1 MPGRDAGAAGTGT
14 GAATK
19 VCPYCAEVIKAAA
32 IKCRYCQSDLTEPA
46 EPIGPVGA
54 EPMDTAEPADTAE
67 PVNTAEPVDTAEP
80 VAPADPVDP
89 VRRRRLL
96 VATAVALLLVLVF
109 LALAFR
115 DWRATQDITGAE
127 DAGRVVQA
135 SVADKVEALLSYD
148 HETFDADLETAKEG
162 MTSRFQD
169 EYEPT
174 VEEIRDRALAQK
186 RSQTADVVAVAVVS
200 EDEDEVE
207 ALVFVNTVS
216 SREGSKQQRIMQN
229 RVTVTLV
236 PQDGEWLIDE
246 LSVPQS

>member
-32 IKCRYCQSDLTEPA
+32 IKCRYCQSDLAEPA
-46 EPIGPVGA
+46 GLIGPIGPVDAA
-54 EPMDTAEPADTAE
+54 EPMDTAEPVD
-67 PVNTAEPVDTAEP
+67 PVDP
-80 VAPADPVDP
+80 VEPADPVDP

-96 VATAVALLLVLVF
+96 VATAVALLLVLAF

-115 DWRATQDITGAE
+115 DWRASQEITGAE

-148 HETFDADLETAKEG
+148 HETFDADLDTAKEG

-200 EDEDEVE
+200 EDEHEVE